1 MPAEARDPTSP
12 PFGASAS
19 RVCPSCR
26 ALAPAGAGWD
36 ATCSEHGLAFVE
48 ARALVESGHDPLLGV
63 TLAGRFTVL
72 SRIGSGSM
80 GSVYRARQAAVGRD
94 VALKIVRRDRAYDS
108 ETKAR
113 FEREARAVSML
124 KSPHT
129 VTAFDF
135 GEAEDG
141 SWFLALEMLE
151 GETLG
156 ERLRRER
163 RLDWVEALRFAR
175 EALKSLAE
183 AHAQG
188 IIHRDLKPDNLFL
201 ARVHAPSAEHEA
213 CKILDF
219 GIAKWVR
226 DDDAPVDQL
235 ETLAGTVF
243 GTPRY
248 MSPEQAQG
256 ASLDPRSDLYSLGV
270 LLFQML
276 TGRAPF
282 VDDDA
287 VVVMAKHIKEQ
298 PPSFA
303 QAAPGLSIPSA
314 IEAAVRRALE
324 KLPENRPANAEQML
338 SELDAAAELARS
350 MESGVRRSMGADDL
364 PESLRLAQRRLWL
377 LAGLLAAS
385 VVVALGLGLAFFG
398 RSSRAWRTAAPAS
411 AALVRHSDRSVS
423 VDLSAASQ
431 PAAPTPA
438 PMTSPASAL
447 ENSASIAEPGLVDAV
462 TKETTSPAPSAR
474 ALSHSALVQKPASKA
489 KTTAPLERKGN
500 ERYGRFE

>member
-1 MPAEARDPTSP
+1 MA
-12 PFGASAS
+12 
-19 RVCPSCR
+19 RVCPRCR
-26 ALAPAGAGWD
+26 KPAPSGVGWD

-48 ARALVESGHDPLLGV
+48 SRALVESGHDPLLGT
-63 TLAGRFTVL
+63 TLAGRFMIL

-94 VALKIVRRDRAYDS
+94 VALKIVRRDRAYDP

-113 FEREARAVSML
+113 FEREARAVSRL
-124 KSPHT
+124 TSPHT

-163 RLDWVEALRFAR
+163 RLDWVEALRFAS

-201 ARVHAPSAEHEA
+201 ARQREPVAVREV

-226 DDDAPVDQL
+226 EEEAPLDQL

-256 ASLDPRSDLYSLGV
+256 TQLDPRSDLYSLGV

-282 VDDDA
+282 IDDDA
-287 VVVMAKHIKEQ
+287 VVVMAKHIKNA
-298 PPSFA
+298 PPTFEE
-303 QAAPGLSIPSA
+303 AAPGICIPPPV
-314 IEAAVRRALE
+314 EHVVRRALE
-324 KLPENRPANAEQML
+324 KAPEMRPASAEQML
-338 SELDAAAELARS
+338 NELDEALLASRALA
-350 MESGVRRSMGADDL
+350 SGVRQALVSDDL
-364 PESLRLAQRRLWL
+364 PESLRLAERRTWL
-377 LAGLLAAS
+377 LGALLAAS
-385 VVVALGLGLAFFG
+385 LVVVVGLSFAIWGRPLSNLRGASSASLG
-398 RSSRAWRTAAPAS
+398 RSLGGHLSTSDTALQPTTPTVAPIA
-411 AALVRHSDRSVS
+411 VTV
-423 VDLSAASQ
+423 
-431 PAAPTPA
+431 PG
-438 PMTSPASAL
+438 L
-447 ENSASIAEPGLVDAV
+447 ENSASIAAKSQSESAAGDAAHSSV
-462 TKETTSPAPSAR
+462 SNGGAPRQASPTKRPATKPKPS
-474 ALSHSALVQKPASKA
+474 
-489 KTTAPLERKGN
+489 APLERRGN
-500 ERYGRFE
+500 ERYGRFD

>member
-1 MPAEARDPTSP
+1 MAALAHDSTP
-12 PFGASAS
+12 PPLGSS
-19 RVCPSCR
+19 LDRVCPRCR
-26 ALAPAGAGWD
+26 AKAPAGSGWD

-48 ARALVESGHDPLLGV
+48 TRALAESNQDPLLGT
-63 TLAGRFTVL
+63 TLAGRFVVL

-80 GSVYRARQAAVGRD
+80 GSVYRARQLAVGRD
-94 VALKIVRRDRAYDS
+94 VALKIVRRDRAYDP

-113 FEREARAVSML
+113 FEREARAVSRL
-124 KSPHT
+124 KSPHS

-156 ERLRRER
+156 ERLRREK
-163 RLDWVEALRFAR
+163 RLHWLEAMRFVGEALR
-175 EALKSLAE
+175 SLAE

-201 ARVHAPSAEHEA
+201 ARVHEPGGEREL

-226 DDDAPVDQL
+226 GEDAPLDQL

-256 ASLDPRSDLYSLGV
+256 APLDPRSDLYSLGV

-276 TGRAPF
+276 SGRAPF
-282 VDDDA
+282 IDDDA
-287 VVVMAKHIKEQ
+287 VVVMAKHIKDS
-298 PPSFA
+298 PPELGE
-303 QAAPGLSIPSA
+303 AAPNVDIPA
-314 IEAAVRRALE
+314 PIEAFVRRALE
-324 KLPENRPANAEQML
+324 KKPDDRPATAEQML
-338 SELDAAAELARS
+338 AELEQAIGAARAV
-350 MESGVRRSMGADDL
+350 ESGVRPHVASPDDL
-364 PESLRLAQRRLWL
+364 PESLRLAKRRTLVLGGL
-377 LAGLLAAS
+377 LLSCVALAIVLAAS
-385 VVVALGLGLAFFG
+385 L
-398 RSSRAWRTAAPAS
+398 WRRP
-411 AALVRHSDRSVS
+411 RSV
-423 VDLSAASQ
+423 VPTL
-431 PAAPTPA
+431 APIA
-438 PMTSPASAL
+438 MVKRSL
-447 ENSASIAEPGLVDAV
+447 ENSASIESESANVDARSGV
-462 TKETTSPAPSAR
+462 DKESPPPAPSTNSEA
-474 ALSHSALVQKPASKA
+474 SAHA
-489 KTTAPLERKGN
+489 APLVPVKKSGTKSKVIAPLGRRHD